1 MCVRYT
7 HNINAST
14 CFSINNKH
22 RTLLR
27 MNDEEY
33 PAIDVQVNITDFDG
47 YRIIFSDYKNGD
59 APILLVNTLINQSI
73 EFNQLDDV

>member
-1 MCVRYT
+1 
-7 HNINAST
+7 
-14 CFSINNKH
+14 
-22 RTLLR
+22 

-73 EFNQLDDV
+73 EFNQLEDV